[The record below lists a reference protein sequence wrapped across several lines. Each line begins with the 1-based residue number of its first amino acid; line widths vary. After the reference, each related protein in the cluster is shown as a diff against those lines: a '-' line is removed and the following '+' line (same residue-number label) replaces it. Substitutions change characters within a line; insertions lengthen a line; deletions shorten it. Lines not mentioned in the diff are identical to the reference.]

1 MALDKACFKSI
12 ACNANRSAII
22 REGNAYPEYVSIP
35 MRKKKNHY
43 TINDKKGLI
52 KLLLCS

>member
-1 MALDKACFKSI
+1 MALDKAYFKSI

-35 MRKKKNHY
+35 MRKKKI
-43 TINDKKGLI
+43 TIQSMTKRV
-52 KLLLCS
+52 